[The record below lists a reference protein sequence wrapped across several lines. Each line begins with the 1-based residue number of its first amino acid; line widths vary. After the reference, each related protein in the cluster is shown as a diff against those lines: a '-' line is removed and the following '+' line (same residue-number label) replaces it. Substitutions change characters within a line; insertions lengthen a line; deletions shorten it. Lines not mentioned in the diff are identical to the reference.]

1 MNVTHHSI
9 SFCGGITAGE
19 VLHAIALFG
28 QPQSLALPELHA

>member
-19 VLHAIALFG
+19 VLHAIVSFV
-28 QPQSLALPELHA
+28 QQQTLALPELHA